1 MAIAVKIAV
10 VAPRVLAKT
19 SNTSEALV
27 LVNIPCIISIVI
39 PKKTENIN
47 EIK

>member
-1 MAIAVKIAV
+1 MAEKTATTAPNAFAKISV
-10 VAPRVLAKT
+10 
-19 SNTSEALV
+19 TSEALV
-27 LVNIPCIISIVI
+27 TVRTLCKISIVI